1 MYIIVIVKIINDL
14 IIYIHNDKTK
24 MKTKILALWAFA
36 LLAATFG
43 LSSNTYAGTWCLGTG
58 TNCNTTTQVQV
69 TILPGTVCIG
79 STGNFNFGSYV
90 VSSAVQTVNWA
101 FTSPFYVDDL
111 KGADSGYYTTVQIN
125 AALAGPGGATIP
137 AANIYMKT
145 AATGNP
151 GITTLAG
158 TANTRVIIHAGMA
171 GYQSLDTA
179 RQLINRN
186 TAANFGVLGQYWVNP
201 QMQLVIP
208 AYQSV
213 GTYTGTLTY
222 TLYEN

>member
-1 MYIIVIVKIINDL
+1 
-14 IIYIHNDKTK
+14 

-36 LLAATFG
+36 LSAVALLWGNAH
-43 LSSNTYAGTWCLGTG
+43 AGTWCLGTG

-79 STGNFNFGSYV
+79 STGNFNFGNYV

-111 KGADSGYYTTVQIN
+111 KGADSWYYTTVQIN
-125 AALAGPGGATIP
+125 APLAGPGWATIP
-137 AANIYMKT
+137 AANVYMKT

-151 GITTLAG
+151 GITTMAG

-171 GYQSLDTA
+171 SYQSLNTA

-186 TAANFGVLGQYWVNP
+186 TAANFGVVWQYWVNP

-213 GTYTGTLTY
+213 GVYTWTLTY